1 MMAIPIVNSDP
12 AFDTEHTGRM
22 NWPRGKTSI
31 SVGYG
36 RATAVNRRL
45 EASVFSA
52 DGPLSGVAGD
62 TTSGTSL
69 RVITVEHQRKQAV
82 RPEQKLSRL

>member
-31 SVGYG
+31 SVGG
-36 RATAVNRRL
+36 CENLRDTATGDDGDRSSAGFWLRFKDPMSWRGN
-45 EASVFSA
+45 EA
-52 DGPLSGVAGD
+52 G
-62 TTSGTSL
+62 
-69 RVITVEHQRKQAV
+69 H
-82 RPEQKLSRL
+82 